1 MATYDLSIPISE
13 DSVRALR
20 VGDTVRLSGVMVTG
34 RDAAHKY
41 MVETF
46 IRPSTGSGQCADA
59 VPESERPLYE
69 ELRRLLR
76 EGVIYHCGPVVR
88 QRPPSADKMA
98 SGPTSPPGGGA
109 LACVSPLR
117 EGRWE
122 FVAAGPT
129 TSIREEV
136 YEPEVIAHFGLRGVI
151 GKGGMGPGTLQACQ
165 EHGAVYFHAVGG
177 AASLIAD
184 AVKEVVT
191 VYKREE
197 FGVPEAFWVIRVEG
211 FPVVVTMDSHG
222 RSIHDEVEAMSSQ
235 ALERLI
241 GGGR

>member
-1 MATYDLSIPISE
+1 MGIVDLSMPISE
-13 DSVRALR
+13 DDIRALH
-20 VGDTVRLSGVMVTG
+20 VSDMVRLSGVIVTG

-46 IRPSTGSGQCADA
+46 IHPSTGSGHGTAA

-69 ELRRLLR
+69 ELQRLLK
-76 EGVIYHCGPVVR
+76 GGAIYHCGPVVR
-88 QRPPSADKMA
+88 QDE
-98 SGPTSPPGGGA
+98 
-109 LACVSPLR
+109 
-117 EGRWE
+117 EGRYH

-151 GKGGMGPGTLQACQ
+151 GKGGMGAGTLRACQ

-191 VYKREE
+191 VYKKDE

-222 RSIHDEVEAMSSQ
+222 QSIHDEVEATSAA
-235 ALERLI
+235 ALRKLV
-241 GGGR
+241 GLA

>member
-1 MATYDLSIPISE
+1 MATYELDIPISE
-13 DSVRALR
+13 DAIRALH
-20 VGDTVRLSGVMVTG
+20 VGDAVRLSGVMVTG

-41 MVETF
+41 MIETF
-46 IRPSTGSGQCADA
+46 IRADE
-59 VPESERPLYE
+59 VPENEHSLYE
-69 ELRRLLR
+69 ELLRLLGG
-76 EGVIYHCGPVVR
+76 GVIYHCGPVVR
-88 QRPPSADKMA
+88 QMED
-98 SGPTSPPGGGA
+98 
-109 LACVSPLR
+109 
-117 EGRWE
+117 GRWE

-151 GKGGMGPGTLQACQ
+151 GKGGMGPGTLRACQ

-184 AVKEVVT
+184 AVKEVVD
-191 VYKREE
+191 VYKKDE

-222 RSIHDEVEAMSSQ
+222 RSIHDEVAAASKA
-235 ALERLI
+235 ALARLV
-241 GGGR
+241 GGG